1 MISIVGAGGKTSLM
15 KRLREELVSLGFKV
29 VVTTSTH
36 ILYDPDEPFD
46 SGEDIEKVKGIID
59 EHGYIVIGKK
69 NEPSATGTVKLSS
82 PGPEALCALKDI
94 CDVMLIE
101 ADGARRMSIKVP
113 AEHEPVIYPWTDLV
127 ISVAGAG
134 TIGKRIKDVAYRP
147 EEFAAFLGKKMS
159 DELSAE
165 DLALIATSE
174 KALRKGVGDTDYR
187 FYLNA
192 IDAAKEYTT
201 EIISLIK
208 SLNKEHGI
216 KACCGSIQN
225 IDKMGAIILAA
236 GLGTRFGGNKLLS
249 EINGRALYTHVLD
262 EMAGIFGYDGICFVT
277 SHDEIAEAVRK
288 TSAQVVINP
297 HPEDGQSSSMRLGLA
312 ASMQNGSC
320 LFAVAD
326 QPLISRESIERLIDA
341 YRNSDKMMASMIN
354 REGDFANP
362 CIFASCYYDELMDI
376 EGDRGG
382 KSVIKSHSDDV
393 LRCRANSETELADI
407 DTGED
412 LKSFI

>member
-15 KRLREELVSLGFKV
+15 KRLREELVSLGYKV
-29 VVTTSTH
+29 AVTTSTH
-36 ILYDPDEPFD
+36 ILYEPDEPFD
-46 SGEDIEKVKGIID
+46 SGEDIEKVKRIID

-69 NEPSATGTVKLSS
+69 NEPSDTGVIKLSS
-82 PGPEALCALKDI
+82 PGPEALCALRDI

-101 ADGARRMSIKVP
+101 ADGARMMSIKVP

-127 ISVAGAG
+127 ISVANAG
-134 TIGKRIKDVAYRP
+134 SIGKRIEDVAYRP
-147 EEFAAFLGKKMS
+147 EELASFLGKKTS
-159 DELSAE
+159 DELGVTDIE
-165 DLALIATSE
+165 QIATSE
-174 KALRKGVGDTDYR
+174 KALQKDVGDKDYR

-192 IDAAKEYTT
+192 IDSAGEYAT
-201 EIISLIK
+201 EIVSLIK
-208 SLNKEHGI
+208 SLNEAHGI
-216 KACCGSIQN
+216 KACCGSLQN
-225 IDKMGAIILAA
+225 IDNIGTIILAA
-236 GLGTRFGGNKLLS
+236 GLGRRFGGNKLLS
-249 EINGRALYTHVLD
+249 EIDGRALYTHVLD

-277 SHDEIAEAVRK
+277 SHAEIAEAVRK
-288 TSAQVVINP
+288 TGAQVVINP
-297 HPEDGQSSSMRLGLA
+297 HPEDGISSSMRLGLA

-326 QPLISRESIERLIDA
+326 QPLISRESIERLIDV

-376 EGDRGG
+376 EGDKGG
-382 KSVIKSHSDDV
+382 KSVIKRHPDDV
-393 LRCRANSETELADI
+393 YKCRARSEIELADI
-407 DTGED
+407 DTGDD

>member
-1 MISIVGAGGKTSLM
+1 M
-15 KRLREELVSLGFKV
+15 KRLRDELVGTGFKV
-29 VVTTSTH
+29 IVTTSTH
-36 ILYDPDEPFD
+36 ILFEPDEPFD
-46 SGEDIEKVKGIID
+46 SGEDIEKVKRIMD

-82 PGPEALCALKDI
+82 PGSEALCALRDI

-101 ADGARRMSIKVP
+101 ADGARKMSIKVP

-127 ISVAGAG
+127 ISVASAGA
-134 TIGKRIKDVAYRP
+134 IGRRIEDVAYRP
-147 EEFAAFLGKKMS
+147 EEFAAFLGKKTS
-159 DELSAE
+159 DELAAE

-174 KALRKGVGDTDYR
+174 KALRKDVGDKDYR

-288 TSAQVVINP
+288 TGAQVVINP
-297 HPEDGQSSSMRLGLA
+297 RPEDGISSSMKLGLA
-312 ASMQNGSC
+312 AGMHSGSC

-326 QPLISRESIERLIDA
+326 QPMISRESIERLIDG
-341 YRNSDKMMASMIN
+341 YRGSDKMMASMIN
-354 REGDFANP
+354 SESDFANP

-376 EGDRGG
+376 EGDKGG
-382 KSVIKSHSDDV
+382 KSVIKRHPDDV
-393 LRCRANSETELADI
+393 YRCRAMSEIELADI
-407 DTGED
+407 DTGDD